1 MASIL
6 LSREERDKR
15 SKEQSKIMNEML
27 DKREKLSTDRQVD
40 AFLVGFLKPHGTPAS
55 GIAEISKEQLKRY
68 KTMDKI
74 KDTRA
79 VKEAAELMQN
89 IKDTYPETV
98 QQKVYDAYLK
108 IYNSKQSARKK
119 ALELKKL
126 TESIRKLRA
135 EAIAAVRGKP
145 TSLLKED
152 ELKTY
157 TRAFEIIKDKLDID
171 IDDLED
177 YGTTKENLFNSA
189 EKIRRQQGISI
200 QDAIAQAMIN
210 LKK

>member
-1 MASIL
+1 MAQQDEAHFEVI
-6 LSREERDKR
+6 
-15 SKEQSKIMNEML
+15 
-27 DKREKLSTDRQVD
+27 D
-40 AFLVGFLKPHGTPAS
+40 ANK
-55 GIAEISKEQLKRY
+55 
-68 KTMDKI
+68 
-74 KDTRA
+74 
-79 VKEAAELMQN
+79 
-89 IKDTYPETV
+89 
-98 QQKVYDAYLK
+98 
-108 IYNSKQSARKK
+108 AR